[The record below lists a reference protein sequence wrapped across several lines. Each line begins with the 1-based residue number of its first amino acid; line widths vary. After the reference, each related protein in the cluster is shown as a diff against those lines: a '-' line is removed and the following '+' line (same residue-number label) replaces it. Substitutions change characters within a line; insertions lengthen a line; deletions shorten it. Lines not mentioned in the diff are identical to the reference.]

1 VSGNKGAP
9 ASREA
14 GVKHPI
20 SNSRPSMI
28 AVKPGGLGPPPTL
41 QASGFVESRWQE
53 IFIGWF
59 FFY

>member
-1 VSGNKGAP
+1 
-9 ASREA
+9 
-14 GVKHPI
+14 
-20 SNSRPSMI
+20 MI